1 MSKLMLS
8 LLFIA
13 MNFGGSV
20 GAGIGDENK
29 TEQIMETLRK
39 SEDNPAVK
47 RKPTD
52 RSTKVEADSP
62 HLRSID

>member
-1 MSKLMLS
+1 MLS

-20 GAGIGDENK
+20 GARIGEENK
-29 TEQIMETLRK
+29 TEKIMETLRR
-39 SEDNPAVK
+39 SEDISAIK

-52 RSTKVEADSP
+52 ISHIEAE
-62 HLRSID
+62 RIAEQI

>member
-1 MSKLMLS
+1 
-8 LLFIA
+8 

-62 HLRSID
+62 HLRLID

>member
-1 MSKLMLS
+1 MLS

-20 GAGIGDENK
+20 GARIGDENK

-39 SEDNPAVK
+39 SEEMSAFK
-47 RKPTD
+47 RKPSD
-52 RSTKVEADSP
+52 RSQIEADSP
-62 HLRSID
+62 HLRLID

>member
-1 MSKLMLS
+1 MLS

-20 GAGIGDENK
+20 GARIGDENK

-39 SEDNPAVK
+39 SGDISANQ

-52 RSTKVEADSP
+52 TFQIEGESP
-62 HLRSID
+62 PLRLIDR